1 MPVGEAP
8 LLAQGVGSSRLW
20 CVVSLGIRESL
31 TRLQLASLGE
41 KGNPWSVHVGRRGW
55 RGHPQSGGV
64 SVETLKSPGCDLW
77 AHGLHSQDLSFSLEF
92 HTFS

>member
-8 LLAQGVGSSRLW
+8 LVAQGVGSSRLW

-41 KGNPWSVHVGRRGW
+41 KGNPGRFMWDG
-55 RGHPQSGGV
+55 GAGVDTLSLGV